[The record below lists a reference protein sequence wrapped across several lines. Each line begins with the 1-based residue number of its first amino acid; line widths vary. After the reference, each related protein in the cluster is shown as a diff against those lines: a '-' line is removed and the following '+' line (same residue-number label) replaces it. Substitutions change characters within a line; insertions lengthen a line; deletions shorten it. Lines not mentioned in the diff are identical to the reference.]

1 MSIFYHFADL
11 LTMKDLLFL
20 TTPLQSQEA
29 WCLQFSPNVD
39 DLQMTGMCV
48 CERLVVWASVSADG
62 LLGNWLSL
70 IFNYNQTILWI
81 FPQLLQRPTRTVVNP
96 GDIWF
101 FIFLDQWKINIFLPG
116 KNNNLK
122 FITKSEVW
130 IWFLSLHSPYKL
142 SRCALLSKCHQ
153 I

>member
-1 MSIFYHFADL
+1 MSIFYHLADL
-11 LTMKDLLFL
+11 LTIKDLLFL
-20 TTPLQSQEA
+20 TAPLQSQEA

-48 CERLVVWASVSADG
+48 CEPVLVLMVHWETDYHQFSITIKLFCES
-62 LLGNWLSL
+62 SP
-70 IFNYNQTILWI
+70 NYV
-81 FPQLLQRPTRTVVNP
+81 LQRPTRTVVNP

-122 FITKSEVW
+122 FITKSEV
-130 IWFLSLHSPYKL
+130 
-142 SRCALLSKCHQ
+142 
-153 I
+153 